1 MDPST
6 LKTED
11 APYTRYYCEENVY
24 KLLEAALAQ
33 IRAAPATPAPRQ
45 LFALFVS
52 NPERRVLLFH
62 QAASRVGPDMD
73 NYVVWDYHVVA
84 VSLDYGSD
92 GIRRA
97 VVLDRDS
104 LLGFPVSLDAYLQSA
119 FRPDLFSDGYLDPSL
134 QSMFRVVPASDF
146 LRNFASDR
154 SHMLVGATSS
164 VNTTSTRATTPEGQ
178 EHGSTACPVA
188 KDSTAVYL
196 QPPPPYPPICGSN
209 ARSLGHTHN
218 LFTHWL
224 EMRGTDATAGE
235 GFGKVLGSVEDL
247 RAYFAQAMQSVV

>member
-1 MDPST
+1 
-6 LKTED
+6 
-11 APYTRYYCEENVY
+11 
-24 KLLEAALAQ
+24 
-33 IRAAPATPAPRQ
+33 
-45 LFALFVS
+45 
-52 NPERRVLLFH
+52 
-62 QAASRVGPDMD
+62 
-73 NYVVWDYHVVA
+73 
-84 VSLDYGSD
+84 
-92 GIRRA
+92 
-97 VVLDRDS
+97 
-104 LLGFPVSLDAYLQSA
+104 
-119 FRPDLFSDGYLDPSL
+119 
-134 QSMFRVVPASDF
+134 MFRVVPASDF

-154 SHMLVGATSS
+154 SHMVSSRPALAGGTAVGLHGFVAQLVGATSS